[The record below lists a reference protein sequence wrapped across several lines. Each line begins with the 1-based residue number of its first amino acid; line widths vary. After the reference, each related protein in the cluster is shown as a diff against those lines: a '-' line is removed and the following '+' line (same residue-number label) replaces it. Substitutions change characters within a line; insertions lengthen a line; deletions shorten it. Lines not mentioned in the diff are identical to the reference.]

1 MGYDDMK
8 LKECLDQIE
17 QIKKD
22 WPDGYNFKTKSKFLG
37 FSCGDTTISIDQ
49 MESSE
54 WGAQFESH
62 DKEFNEAVKGLSG
75 ELL

>member
-1 MGYDDMK
+1 
-8 LKECLDQIE
+8 
-17 QIKKD
+17 
-22 WPDGYNFKTKSKFLG
+22 LG
-37 FSCGDTTISIDQ
+37 FSCGDITISIEQ

-75 ELL
+75 KLL